1 MIEFFLD
8 RRSGTS
14 PYMQLVNQVRQAL
27 LLDRMRVGDQLPTI
41 KTVVGHLAINPN
53 TVQKAYRELERQG
66 LIESTPG
73 VGTFVKQSLA
83 GPAVSVHPELRQS
96 LAEWLERARDAN
108 LDDETIVALFES
120 AMQATVAEERV

>member
-73 VGTFVKQSLA
+73 VGTFVKQSLV
-83 GPAVSVHPELRQS
+83 GPAVSVHPELQQS
-96 LAEWLERARDAN
+96 LAEWLERAREAN